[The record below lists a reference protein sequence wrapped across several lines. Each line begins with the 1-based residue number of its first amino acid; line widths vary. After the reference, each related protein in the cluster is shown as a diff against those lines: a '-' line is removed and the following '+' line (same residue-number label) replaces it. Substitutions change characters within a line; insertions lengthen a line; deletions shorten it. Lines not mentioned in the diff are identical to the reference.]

1 MVLHH
6 YAIVIDNWNE
16 KSPEQVEL
24 IMDMRFVVI
33 PAVHEITHKPV
44 SAKLFIK
51 LQLFKRYE
59 KEL

>member
-33 PAVHEITHKPV
+33 PTVHEITHKSV
-44 SAKLFIK
+44 SAKLFIT
-51 LQLFKRYE
+51 LQLFRRYD